1 MRGGQNLKAISI
13 IDKRLL
19 SYHHITENTFGSTIV
34 FNAITGETYAD
45 KKNRVNSRP
54 RTSKAGFGK

>member
-1 MRGGQNLKAISI
+1 MKGGVGLKTLS

-34 FNAITGETYAD
+34 FNAITGENYVN
-45 KKNRVNSRP
+45 KKNRVNSSP
-54 RTSKAGFGK
+54 RTSKTRAGK